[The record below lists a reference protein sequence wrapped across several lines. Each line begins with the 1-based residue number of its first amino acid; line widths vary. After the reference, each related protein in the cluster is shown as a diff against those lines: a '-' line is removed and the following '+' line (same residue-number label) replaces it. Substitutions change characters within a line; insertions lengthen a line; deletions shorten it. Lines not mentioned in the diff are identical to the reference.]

1 MKKIYGQAFYL
12 YALAEYYRATRFEPA
27 LRQAI
32 ELFHLIEEHSHDDED
47 LGYFETFNRGWTPAE
62 DSRLSEKDMNEKKSM
77 NNHLHILEAYTNL
90 YQVWNGDLTRER
102 LLELIGIFQQK
113 ILDATGSHF
122 QHFFDEHWVPK
133 SSTHTFG
140 HDIEGSWLL
149 WEASEALTQDEV
161 KTQVKNTVLSLAEA
175 VLEEGFDSDGGL
187 FYEGKQGTITDT
199 NKEWWPQAEAV
210 VGLINAYQLSGE
222 EKYWLAARK
231 CWNFI
236 ETRIVDRKHGE
247 WFWRVSREG
256 VVDDAEPKISEWKG
270 PYHNTRACLEIL
282 RRLRSLEAAAAHPS
296 KGPGEDNP

>member
-1 MKKIYGQAFYL
+1 
-12 YALAEYYRATRFEPA
+12 
-27 LRQAI
+27 
-32 ELFHLIEEHSHDDED
+32 
-47 LGYFETFNRGWTPAE
+47 
-62 DSRLSEKDMNEKKSM
+62 LSEKDLNEKKSM

-90 YQVWNGDLTRER
+90 YQVWNGDLARER

-122 QHFFDEHWVPK
+122 EHFFDEHWVPK

-231 CWNFI
+231 CWDFI
-236 ETRIVDRKHGE
+236 ETRIVDRIHGE